1 MRLEAKKKNCYSG
14 ALIAPESSGA
24 RFFFGGGSNCCY
36 FMVSLLVFAET
47 AASGLQVSD
56 PSRSQVP
63 VEMRC
68 GAAAV
73 LHVSLQAPHIS
84 LL

>member
-1 MRLEAKKKNCYSG
+1 MQE
-14 ALIAPESSGA
+14 
-24 RFFFGGGSNCCY
+24 FFWGGGSNCCY

-63 VEMRC
+63 VEMCC